1 MFKDK
6 KMREVVEYHLR
17 LVNILLEDAKK
28 ENLTEAINNY
38 TSQKLAL
45 EYVLRDFDNLKQTN
59 VRRDQ

>member
-6 KMREVVEYHLR
+6 KMRKVVEWHL
-17 LVNILLEDAKK
+17 LQVNILLEDAKK

-45 EYVLRDFDNLKQTN
+45 EYVLRDFDNLKYIN

>member
-6 KMREVVEYHLR
+6 KMRKVVEWHL
-17 LVNILLEDAKK
+17 LQVNILLEDDKK

-45 EYVLRDFDNLKQTN
+45 EYVLRDFDNLKYIN